1 MKPPIDEGSS
11 GGEPGVGRVSTSYE
25 AAGGRQRFTVE
36 LRPGETTIVSWKK
49 LLKEA
54 TGFQSN
60 GNEAPGPA
68 PITSAAAAELQPHIL
83 PPHNA
88 SPGPGFS
95 PEPPVEKEAKDA
107 PPGNRLNAVI
117 EKIERLYVGKQSDDD
132 EDLDD
137 VPDEDEYDTEDS
149 FIDDT
154 ELDDYFQVDNSAI
167 KHDGFF
173 VNRGKLERIEPAS
186 QQNQQPN
193 KRRKK
198 DQTKGQSG
206 SDDGCNPIKPLKV
219 GKKAGKSV
227 LHAAGTSS
235 PPYGVVMPTLSREN
249 ANVQNQEVN
258 FDMQKTEVLHSKNVA
273 DKLKESSET
282 SNQRSNDRISLPQ
295 EKSSGRSANIS
306 NGLDQSFQQREKSG
320 IYDERLDVSASEGKR
335 STQTVRRD
343 GSSVRS
349 KITMLEKA
357 IRDLE
362 KFVAESRPPNAEVQ
376 DGDNSSQAIKRRL
389 PPEIKQ
395 KLAKVAR
402 YAQASHGKLSKE
414 LINRLM
420 SIVGHLVQLRT
431 LKRNL
436 KIMINMGLSAKQ
448 EKDNRVQQIKRE
460 VAEMIKDRIPLM
472 KSKAIEQQPGTSD
485 DFQSIATEEKEA
497 FKRKYCM
504 DSALEDRIC
513 DLYDLYV
520 EGLEEDAGPQ
530 VRKLYAELAA
540 YWPNGFMDNH
550 GIKRAICRAK
560 DRRKTLYNRHKNQE
574 KMRRNKILAQ
584 KEEDAYRVETT
595 THDQPVQ
602 IQEKS
607 GVDAR
612 DHGSTSTNKPISST
626 AAINVVGRIPVPS
639 LGGTSLDRPKTEKV
653 KGTSNSTDR
662 HISTDALTKKKM
674 KRKPEPVRELGE
686 GQYLPE
692 KLSSKQVEYK
702 PQEPIAAP
710 VRKPSIQLNEP
721 PSFEELT

>member
-1 MKPPIDEGSS
+1 MKPPIDEGGS

-54 TGFQSN
+54 TGLQSN
-60 GNEAPGPA
+60 GNGAPGPA
-68 PITSAAAAELQPHIL
+68 PRASAAAAELQPLIL
-83 PPHNA
+83 SPHND

-95 PEPPVEKEAKDA
+95 P
-107 PPGNRLNAVI
+107 
-117 EKIERLYVGKQSDDD
+117 
-132 EDLDD
+132 
-137 VPDEDEYDTEDS
+137 
-149 FIDDT
+149 
-154 ELDDYFQVDNSAI
+154 DDYFQVDNSAI

-186 QQNQQPN
+186 QQNQLPN

-206 SDDGCNPIKPLKV
+206 SDDGCNPVKPAKV
-219 GKKAGKSV
+219 GKKAWKSIP
-227 LHAAGTSS
+227 HAAGTSS
-235 PPYGVVMPTLSREN
+235 PSYGVVMPTLYREN
-249 ANVQNQEVN
+249 ANVQDQEVN
-258 FDMQKTEVLHSKNVA
+258 FDMQKTEVLHSKNVV
-273 DKLKESSET
+273 DKLKESSEA
-282 SNQRSNDRISLPQ
+282 SNQRSNDRISVPQ

-320 IYDERLDVSASEGKR
+320 IYDERLDASASEGKR

-504 DSALEDRIC
+504 DNALEDRIC

-612 DHGSTSTNKPISST
+612 DHGSTATNKPISST
-626 AAINVVGRIPVPS
+626 PAINVVGRIPVSS
-639 LGGTSLDRPKTEKV
+639 LGGTSLDRPKTDKV
-653 KGTSNSTDR
+653 KGIGNSTDR
-662 HISTDALTKKKM
+662 HIATDALTKKKM
-674 KRKPEPVRELGE
+674 KRKPEPERELGE
-686 GQYLPE
+686 GEHLPE
-692 KLSSKQVEYK
+692 KLSSKQAEYK